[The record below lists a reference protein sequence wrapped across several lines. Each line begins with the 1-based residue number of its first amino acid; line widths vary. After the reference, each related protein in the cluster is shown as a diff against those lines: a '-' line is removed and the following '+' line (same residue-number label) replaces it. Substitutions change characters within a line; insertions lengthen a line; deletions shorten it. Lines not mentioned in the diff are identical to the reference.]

1 MSMRRVG
8 GRVAAVLV
16 AVLGGSPLAVAVQ
29 APPAPEP
36 SSPSAPAAEAGEA
49 GEAPEVGDARQD
61 RGPDDVDET
70 VGPTPGVP
78 TLSLAEAVETALT
91 ANFGLLASAD
101 GVQASKVSESSSL
114 ADFFPKLT
122 PRYQRSEDDSSL
134 LLDASQRLPWTGG
147 SISASG
153 ALRSSPSSSLGPTRA
168 SDLRIVLTQ
177 PLLRGFGPNATYF
190 ALRNSRRSRQ
200 AQERTYEL
208 ARQRLTV
215 QVTSAFYDVIQQ
227 RQLLSVAGQSLR
239 RSEDLMRASEA
250 RLQVGLV
257 SKLDVYRAE
266 LQASQAREAM
276 VRSQA
281 NLESAQERFRS
292 LLGLSPIDAL
302 EPEAA
307 ELPDDTGEPL
317 EPLQVLMDRALANR
331 LELRETSDQVEDARR
346 TASLARQN
354 LLPQLD
360 LNVGFTKAGFGPT
373 YADAFDAADSRF
385 NVSVSTSYP
394 LERSSD
400 RANQALAQLEL
411 DARVRTLRQRR
422 IDVETEVRAAVRE
435 LERIRKSVE
444 LQRKAVDIARQ
455 QRRLATLRYQRG
467 LGSNF
472 DVVDAE
478 GSLVLARSA
487 LVGLLTACQVA
498 RVELLRATGTLD
510 VEREFAP

>member
-1 MSMRRVG
+1 VSMRRVG
-8 GRVAAVLV
+8 GMAAAVLV
-16 AVLGGSPLAVAVQ
+16 AVFGGSSLAGAVQ
-29 APPAPEP
+29 ATPSAAEP
-36 SSPSAPAAEAGEA
+36 SPPVPRSEP
-49 GEAPEVGDARQD
+49 GD
-61 RGPDDVDET
+61 PDDAEEPI
-70 VGPTPGVP
+70 GPSPGAP
-78 TLSLAEAVETALT
+78 TLSLAAAVDAALT

-101 GVQASKVSESSSL
+101 GVQASKFNESSTL
-114 ADFFPKLT
+114 ADFYPKLT
-122 PRYQRSEDDSSL
+122 PRYQRSEDDSSF

-147 SISASG
+147 SVTASG
-153 ALRSSPSSSLGPTRA
+153 ALRSSPSSQVGPTRA
-168 SDLRIVLTQ
+168 SDLSVVLTQ
-177 PLLRGFGPNATYF
+177 PLLRGFGPNATHF
-190 ALRNSRRSRQ
+190 ALRNSRRARQ

-208 ARQRLTV
+208 ARQRLAV

-292 LLGLSPIDAL
+292 LLGLSPIDPV

-307 ELPDDTGEPL
+307 ELPDETGRDVEPL
-317 EPLQVLMDRALANR
+317 EVLLDRAFASR
-331 LELRETSDQVEDARR
+331 LELRETHDQVEDARR

-373 YADAFDAADSRF
+373 FSDAFNAADARF
-385 NVSVSTSYP
+385 NVFVTTSYP
-394 LERSSD
+394 LERSSE
-400 RANQALAQLEL
+400 RANQALARLEL

-422 IDVETEVRAAVRE
+422 IDIEAEVRAAVRE
-435 LERIRKSVE
+435 LDRIRKSVD

-487 LVGLLTACQVA
+487 LVGLLTSYQVA
-498 RVELLRATGTLD
+498 RVELLRVTGVLD
-510 VEREFAP
+510 VAREFS